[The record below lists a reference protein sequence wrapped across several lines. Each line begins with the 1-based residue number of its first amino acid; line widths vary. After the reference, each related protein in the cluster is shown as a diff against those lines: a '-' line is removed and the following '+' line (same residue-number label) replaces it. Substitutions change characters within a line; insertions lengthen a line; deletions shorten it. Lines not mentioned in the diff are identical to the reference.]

1 MVPTEST
8 KKITC
13 KDGECTVTEC
23 FEPMRR
29 YSRTGRDGKLVKCPV
44 CESTKHVYH
53 LRDKTMT
60 CPTCKT
66 SSDKYQWMIER
77 EVIYSSY

>member
-1 MVPTEST
+1 MGPTEST

-13 KDGECTVTEC
+13 TDEGCKVTEC
-23 FEPMRR
+23 YEPMRK
-29 YSRTGRDGKLVKCPV
+29 YSRTGFDGKYIKCSH
-44 CESTKHVYH
+44 CEATHKVI
-53 LRDKTMT
+53 T
-60 CPTCKT
+60 CPSCKT